1 MNAVEIE
8 QAISELSE
16 ATFNFKE
23 FPFQFL
29 IAFGNKEPTIK
40 KLRKGDSNKSDI
52 PNGVLQRNNIH
63 IATCN
68 AGEVSRTLNTLK
80 SSPENVKGKVKFI
93 LATDGDELQAEDL
106 TSGETIACDYAKIP
120 NHFGFFLPL
129 AGISTVKQIRDNPID
144 IQATSRLNRL
154 YVELLRTNE
163 DWATTVRRHDM
174 NQFMG
179 RLIFCYF
186 AEDTNIFN
194 GDNLFTK
201 TVEQMSDSK
210 TENTDYVLKELFR
223 AMDTPFKKRNA
234 SKIPR
239 WADTMPYVNGGLF
252 AGTRDVPKFTR
263 AARSYLLHAGNLNW
277 KEINPDIFGSMIQ
290 AVADDE
296 ERGLLGMHYTSVP
309 NILKVLNPL
318 FLDDLRKQL
327 DESGNNSR
335 KLLNLK
341 KRITRIRVFD
351 PACGS
356 GNFLVIAYKEMRA
369 IEFQINQLRDETHL
383 KSEIPLNNFRGIE
396 LREFPAEISRLALII
411 AEFQCDVYYRGQ
423 QNALNDF
430 LPLNS
435 KNWIICGN
443 ALRLDWLSICPPTGI
458 ITKNIAED
466 LFYTPLNQNEIDFDN
481 EGGETFI
488 CGNPPFLGSRNQTKI
503 QKEDMEKL
511 FKRQFPTWKILDF
524 VCCWFLKAA
533 EYTKFSNARYA
544 FVATNSIC
552 QGQSVSAF
560 WPFLF
565 KLGQK
570 INFAHTSFRW
580 TNLATHNAVVTV
592 IIVGLTKDP
601 VSKKLLYS
609 IDSKGKTSILETFNI
624 NAYLVPGDDFII
636 SKRTMPI
643 SEVSKMNYGNYPGD
657 ANHLTLN
664 RSEKQLLLNENPDVK
679 KLIKPVFGA
688 QEFLKGLSRYSL
700 CIDDEDL
707 DLAIKNNF
715 IQNRIEKVR
724 KHRTT
729 SKDKSLN
736 AIAMRSHQYRDRNF
750 PKINMLLIP
759 VVSSESRDFLP
770 IELKPYDTQA
780 INSAFA
786 IYDSPLWNM
795 ALLAS
800 RIHLIWIRT
809 VCGKLKTDF
818 RYSNTLGWNT
828 FPLPKL
834 TEKNKQD
841 LTSCAEDILLAREM
855 HFPATIAYL
864 YHPDTMPENLRA
876 VHDRNNEVIE
886 RIYIGRRFKNDTE
899 RLEKLFEL
907 YTKMTSASKL
917 NERIS

>member
-8 QAISELSE
+8 QAIFELAEQTYNSV
-16 ATFNFKE
+16 E

-29 IAFGNKEPTIK
+29 VAFGNKETTIQ
-40 KLRKGDSNKSDI
+40 KLRNGNSNKSDI
-52 PNGVLQRNNIH
+52 PNGILQRNHIH
-63 IATCN
+63 ICTCE
-68 AGEVSRTLNTLK
+68 AGEVARTLNTLK
-80 SSPENVKGKVKFI
+80 SSPANAKGKVKFI
-93 LATDGDELQAEDL
+93 LATDGYELQSEDI
-106 TSGETIACDYAKIP
+106 TSGEIIACEYAKFP

-129 AGISTVKQIRDNPID
+129 AGISTIKQIRDNPID

-163 DWATTVRRHDM
+163 SWATTERRHDM

-194 GDNLFTK
+194 GNNLFTK

-210 TENTDYVLKELFR
+210 TDNTNYVLKELFR
-223 AMDTPFKKRNA
+223 AMDTPLNDRN
-234 SKIPR
+234 SSDIPR

-296 ERGLLGMHYTSVP
+296 ERGSLGMHYTSVP

-318 FLDDLRKQL
+318 FLDQLREQL
-327 DESGNNSR
+327 DEAGNNSR

-341 KRITRIRVFD
+341 KRMTRIRVFD
-351 PACGS
+351 PSCGS
-356 GNFLVIAYKEMRA
+356 GNFLVIAYKEMRE
-369 IEFQINQLRDETHL
+369 IENKINERRNETHL

-396 LREFPAEISRLALII
+396 LREFPAEIARLALII
-411 AEFQCDVYYRGQ
+411 AEFQCNVHYRGQ
-423 QNALNDF
+423 LNALNDF
-430 LPLNS
+430 LPLDT
-435 KNWIICGN
+435 KNWIVCGN
-443 ALRLDWLSICPPTGI
+443 ALRLDWLSICPPTGT

-466 LFYTPLNQNEIDFDN
+466 LFYTPLNQHEVDFDN

-488 CGNPPFLGSRNQTKI
+488 CGNPPFKGSRNQTKI
-503 QKEDMEKL
+503 QKEDMENL
-511 FKRQFPTWKILDF
+511 FKRHFPTWKILDF

-533 EYTKFSNARYA
+533 EYSRFSSARYS

-560 WPFLF
+560 WPLLF
-565 KLGQK
+565 QSGQQIK
-570 INFAHTSFRW
+570 FAHTSFKW
-580 TNLATHNAVVTV
+580 KNLATNNAAVTV
-592 IIVGLTKDP
+592 IIVGLSNEP
-601 VSKKLLYS
+601 NSKKLLYS
-609 IDSKGKTSILETFNI
+609 INSKGQTSILETSNI
-624 NAYLVPGDDFII
+624 NAYLVPGQNFIV
-636 SKRTMPI
+636 SKLKTPI
-643 SEVSKMNYGNYPGD
+643 SEIAKMNYGNYPGD
-657 ANHLTLN
+657 GNNLTLN
-664 RSEKQLLLNENPDVK
+664 RSEKQLITNKYPEIK

-688 QEFLKGLSRYSL
+688 QEFIKGLSRYSL
-700 CIDDEDL
+700 WIDDEDL
-707 DLAIKNNF
+707 NLAISNDF
-715 IQNRIEKVR
+715 IKSRIEEVR
-724 KHRTT
+724 KHRTS

-736 AIAMRSHQYRDRNF
+736 ALAKRSHQYRDRNI
-750 PKINMLLIP
+750 PKTSMLLAPI
-759 VVSSESRDFLP
+759 VSSENREYLP
-770 IELKPYDTQA
+770 IELKPNNTQA

-795 ALLAS
+795 ALITS
-800 RIHLIWIRT
+800 RIHLIWIAT

-828 FPLPKL
+828 FPVPKL

-841 LTSCAEDILLAREM
+841 LKSSAEDILLARESF
-855 HFPATIAYL
+855 FPLTIADL
-864 YHPDTMPENLRA
+864 YDPDKMPDTLRA
-876 VHDRNNEVIE
+876 AHDRNDEVIE

-907 YTKMTSASKL
+907 YTKMTSTPNL
-917 NERIS
+917 NYRVS